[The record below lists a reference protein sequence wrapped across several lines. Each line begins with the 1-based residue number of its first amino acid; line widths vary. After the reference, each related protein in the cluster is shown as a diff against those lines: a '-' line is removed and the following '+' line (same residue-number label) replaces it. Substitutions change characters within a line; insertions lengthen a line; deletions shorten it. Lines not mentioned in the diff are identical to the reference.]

1 MTSTSLTI
9 APGIY
14 HLDPVHSSA
23 GFTVRHKVSKFRGSF
38 TELDGTLRVSDAGE
52 VHLSGTARVASIVV
66 KSGAMEADLL
76 SPRFFDA
83 ERYPQISFE
92 STSISVA
99 ADGAI
104 TVTGDLTMRG
114 HTESVTASGSL
125 STVEDDGHGRRLVG
139 IDLETI
145 VDRTQF
151 GISFVQQLPGGEA
164 AVETDVTLNVELE
177 FAST

>member
-1 MTSTSLTI
+1 MTSTAFTVT
-9 APGIY
+9 PGTY
-14 HLDPVHSSA
+14 RLDPVHSTA
-23 GFTVRHKVSKFRGSF
+23 GFAVRHKVSKFRGSF
-38 TELDGTLRVSDAGE
+38 TELDGKLRVDESGE
-52 VHLSGTARVASIVV
+52 LRLSGTARVASIMV

-92 STSISVA
+92 STEASVA
-99 ADGAI
+99 ADGAM
-104 TVTGDLTMRG
+104 TVTGDLTMRD
-114 HTESVTASGSL
+114 HTESVTASGTL
-125 STVEDDGHGRRLVG
+125 STVDDDGQGRRLVG
-139 IDLETI
+139 IDLETV

-151 GISFVQQLPGGEA
+151 GITFVQQLPGGEA